1 MNRALKAIILFLLN
15 KHIIGNKHF
24 PEHRVIVSKTKYL
37 HLTELKQFK
46 KEYKKFRE
54 EFLICLKKR
63 TGKNDSIHIS
73 LNPKKLKECFEMIN
87 DE

>member
-46 KEYKKFRE
+46 KEYKKFR
-54 EFLICLKKR
+54 
-63 TGKNDSIHIS
+63 
-73 LNPKKLKECFEMIN
+73 
-87 DE
+87 